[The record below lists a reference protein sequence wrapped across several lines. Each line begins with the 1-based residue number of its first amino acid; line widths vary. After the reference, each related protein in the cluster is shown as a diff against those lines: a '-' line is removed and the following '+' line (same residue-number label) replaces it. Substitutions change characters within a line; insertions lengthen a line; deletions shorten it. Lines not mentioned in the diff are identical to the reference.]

1 MARLAVILLEAKRR
15 KGISLKGKEDI
26 RIDDDGDKKVLKYN
40 GITYSAAS
48 ASSIY
53 THLYWDYF
61 IPLPLLF
68 EKPKILLIGLGGG
81 TIPYQLSKIY
91 NDIDIEIAEIN
102 EKMVE
107 IAKTFTGIDL
117 SKFKIY
123 IEDGATVVKLKRN
136 EYNIII
142 LDAYI
147 NDRIPKQFLGEE
159 FISDAYSALKEDG
172 ILAINYAR
180 RLSLLLEYI
189 TYKSRLRKF
198 FNLYELKKG
207 INSKN
212 SILIAS
218 KKLTSVEIFAI
229 IKSKMSINDENSFL
243 LDAYFKIL

>member
-1 MARLAVILLEAKRR
+1 
-15 KGISLKGKEDI
+15 LKGKEDI
-26 RIDDDGDKKVLKYN
+26 KIDGNGDTKVLKYN
-40 GITYSAAS
+40 GITYSVANAN
-48 ASSIY
+48 SIY

-68 EKPKILLIGLGGG
+68 EKPKVLIIGLGGG

-107 IAKTFTGIDL
+107 IAKEFTGIDL

-123 IEDGATVVKLKRN
+123 IEDGATVVKRKRN

-212 SILIAS
+212 SIFIAT
-218 KKLTSVEIFAI
+218 KKLTGAEIFAI
-229 IKSKMSINDENSFL
+229 LKSKMSDPQEQFL
-243 LDAYFKIL
+243 LDAYSRIV

>member
-1 MARLAVILLEAKRR
+1 M
-15 KGISLKGKEDI
+15 KGKEDI
-26 RIDDDGDKKVLKYN
+26 KIDGNGDTKVLKYN
-40 GITYSAAS
+40 GITYSVANAN
-48 ASSIY
+48 SIY

-68 EKPKILLIGLGGG
+68 EKPKVLIIGLGGG

-107 IAKTFTGIDL
+107 IAKEFTGIDL

-123 IEDGATVVKLKRN
+123 IEDGATVVKRKRN

-212 SILIAS
+212 SIFIAT
-218 KKLTSVEIFAI
+218 KKLTGAEIFAI
-229 IKSKMSINDENSFL
+229 LKSKMSDPQEQFL
-243 LDAYFKIL
+243 LDAYSRIV

>member
-1 MARLAVILLEAKRR
+1 M
-15 KGISLKGKEDI
+15 KGKEDI
-26 RIDDDGDKKVLKYN
+26 KIDGNGDTKVLKYN
-40 GITYSAAS
+40 GITYSAAN
-48 ASSIY
+48 ANSIY

-68 EKPKILLIGLGGG
+68 EKPKVLIIGLGGG

-107 IAKTFTGIDL
+107 IAKEFTGIDL

-123 IEDGATVVKLKRN
+123 IEDGATVVKRKRN

-212 SILIAS
+212 SIFIAT
-218 KKLTSVEIFAI
+218 KKLTGAEIFAI
-229 IKSKMSINDENSFL
+229 LKSKMSDPQEQFL
-243 LDAYFKIL
+243 LDAYSRIV